1 LIEEIENELLYW
13 VAHRFEREKLESRL
27 LAFLEEIPHGLV
39 FLIDLCMFLWV
50 DLGFRAIFERDE
62 EVDLESSGVAVHV
75 VLIAGDG
82 DSHLEAVNRVD
93 RHDISQPSRGESLV
107 IRDVRFDL

>member
-1 LIEEIENELLYW
+1 LIEDIENELLYW

-39 FLIDLCMFLWV
+39 FLIDLCMFLQV
-50 DLGFRAIFERDE
+50 DLGLRAIFKCDE
-62 EVDLESSGVAVHV
+62 EVDLESSRVGVHV

-82 DSHLEAVNRVD
+82 DGHLEAVDWVD
-93 RHDISQPSRGESLV
+93 RHDVSQPSREESLV
-107 IRDVRFDL
+107 IHNVQFDL